1 MGIASRSV
9 VAGFGVAAPLR
20 HDERFLVADIPGSR
34 VGSFCM
40 LLVPADVLV
49 GANDVERLPKW
60 IVNDLCCA
68 AAVGVFFCANQKR
81 GSDQARRVEF
91 AGEVGHGGEVFCAG
105 FGVGGF
111 VGDRPEDDGGLVAI
125 ATNHLGGLLFGLG
138 EYGGG
143 VGRGAPEV
151 GDFGPDHEAETVC
164 SARHALV
171 VRVVGEADVVA
182 A

>member
-1 MGIASRSV
+1 MGIAGRSV
-9 VAGFGVAAPLR
+9 VAGSGVAAPLR
-20 HDERFLVADIPGSR
+20 HDERFLVADVPGSR

-81 GSDQARRVEF
+81 GSDEARRVEF
-91 AGEVGHGGEVFCAG
+91 AGEVGHGSEVSCTG

-111 VGDRPEDDGGLVAI
+111 VGDRPEDNGGLVAI
-125 ATNHLGGLLFGLG
+125 ATNHLGELLFGLG
-138 EYGGG
+138 EYGG
-143 VGRGAPEV
+143 VVELERPVV
-151 GDFGPDHEAETVC
+151 GDFGPNEEAETVC
-164 SARHALV
+164 CTGHALI
-171 VRVVGEADVVA
+171 VRVV
-182 A
+182 